1 MNTQSKI
8 RPVWS
13 WVRLVMGI
21 VGLVALF
28 ELVDMQDVLDTLAGA
43 DLMYIFPA
51 WVLLMA
57 ATAVKTWRWMLLLRK
72 NHVGTTFGRLFGTY
86 LIGAFYSQFLPGSSA
101 GGDAMRMAESSV
113 DTGRAVDSVSSVLIE
128 RAIGLISVVT
138 TAALI
143 LLIVRPGGIP
153 FEMSLLVYGLSIAGI
168 AGLVILH
175 FGWFVPTFVKLMT
188 QFKMGGVARKVER
201 LSKAFQGDLGEP
213 RIVGEMVLLSLL
225 ANFFSMTSYYV
236 VLLAISEPVSYLA
249 FISIVALIS
258 TLEII
263 PLTPGSLGIK
273 EGAYVFFLGYLSV
286 SEPNALSIGLLIRF
300 VGWTQAVLGGLI
312 LLERGMHPSQHRR
325 STEPSSRL

>member
-1 MNTQSKI
+1 MNKQSKVKSI
-8 RPVWS
+8 WS

-21 VGLVALF
+21 VGLFALF
-28 ELVDMQDVLDTLAGA
+28 ELVDMHKVGDTLAEA
-43 DLMYIFPA
+43 NLVYFIPA
-51 WVLLMA
+51 WVLIMA
-57 ATAVKTWRWMLLLRK
+57 STGVKTWRWMLLLRK
-72 NHVGTTFGRLFGTY
+72 NHVETTFGRLFGTY
-86 LIGAFYSQFLPGSSA
+86 LVGAFYSQFLPGSSA

-143 LLIVRPGGIP
+143 LLTVQPDGIP
-153 FEMSLLVYGLSIAGI
+153 LEMSLLIYGLSAAGI
-168 AGLVILH
+168 IGLIILR
-175 FGWFVPTFVKLMT
+175 FGWFVPTIVRWIT
-188 QFKMGGVARKVER
+188 HFKMGRFAHKVER
-201 LSKAFQGDLGEP
+201 LSDSLQGDLGQP
-213 RIVGEMVLLSLL
+213 RLLVQMVLLSLL

-236 VLLAISEPVSYLA
+236 TLLAVTEPVSYLG

-312 LLERGMHPSQHRR
+312 LLERGARPIQRR
-325 STEPSSRL
+325 STEPNL

>member
-1 MNTQSKI
+1 
-8 RPVWS
+8 
-13 WVRLVMGI
+13 
-21 VGLVALF
+21 
-28 ELVDMQDVLDTLAGA
+28 
-43 DLMYIFPA
+43 
-51 WVLLMA
+51 
-57 ATAVKTWRWMLLLRK
+57 MLLLRK
-72 NHVGTTFGRLFGTY
+72 NHVETTFGRLFGTY
-86 LIGAFYSQFLPGSSA
+86 LVGAFYSQFLPGSSA

-143 LLIVRPGGIP
+143 LLTMRPDGIP
-153 FEMSLLVYGLSIAGI
+153 LEMSMLIYGLSAAGI
-168 AGLVILH
+168 IGLIVLR
-175 FGWFVPTFVKLMT
+175 FGWFVPTMVRLMSH
-188 QFKMGGVARKVER
+188 FKMGKIARKVEH
-201 LSKAFQGDLGEP
+201 LSHAFQGDLGQP
-213 RIVGEMVLLSLL
+213 RLLVQMVLLSLL

-236 VLLAISEPVSYLA
+236 TLLAVTEPVSYLA
-249 FISIVALIS
+249 FIAIVALIS

-312 LLERGMHPSQHRR
+312 LLERGMRPVQHR
-325 STEPSSRL
+325 STEPNL